1 MINLIVMKKPFK
13 LLINFR
19 NQCLSLEMKYIY
31 IFIFIL
37 ITGCTKEDNSSLIE
51 SYQTQISQY
60 QSQVTQLQ
68 TTINSLNSQVSSIP
82 GLENSIN
89 SLNTQITQYSNQVTQ
104 LQNTI
109 NTLTAENSL
118 LESSTIPD
126 LESTIANL
134 NSQINNYISE
144 IERLESI
151 IESGYLTP
159 FNYDFNDSNLGLF
172 YYSGGSTDIVDTPF
186 GKGVR
191 FLHSGGPANNFY
203 SKEFQPSYGIYEFD
217 AVADNFISDIIV
229 RIFDGEGEEL
239 GNSGIFIGIR
249 PNNTDN
255 PGIDIND
262 ENGKFWETNEISV
275 TQDEW
280 FNVKII
286 FDLTKRIKL
295 FINDIEI
302 YSSETSLTVSN
313 NNGYFKFGVSYS
325 GIFDNMKYTPKL

>member
-1 MINLIVMKKPFK
+1 M
-13 LLINFR
+13 
-19 NQCLSLEMKYIY
+19 
-31 IFIFIL
+31 
-37 ITGCTKEDNSSLIE
+37 
-51 SYQTQISQY
+51 
-60 QSQVTQLQ
+60 
-68 TTINSLNSQVSSIP
+68 
-82 GLENSIN
+82 
-89 SLNTQITQYSNQVTQ
+89 
-104 LQNTI
+104 
-109 NTLTAENSL
+109 
-118 LESSTIPD
+118 
-126 LESTIANL
+126 ESTIDNL

-151 IESGYLTP
+151 IESGYLTS
-159 FNYDFNDSNLGLF
+159 FNYDFNDSNLDLF
-172 YYSGGSTDIVDTPF
+172 YYSGGSTSIVDTPF
-186 GKGVR
+186 EKGVR
-191 FLHSGGPANNFY
+191 FTHFAGQDSNNFY

-229 RIFDGEGEEL
+229 RLFDGEEL
-239 GNSGIFIGIR
+239 ASSGFYIGIR

-255 PGIDIND
+255 PGIDIAD

-295 FINDIEI
+295 LINDIEV
-302 YSSETSLTVSN
+302 YSSETSLKVSN